1 MNEWDFRSSK
11 SKAAF
16 SISHL
21 SVCLSCAFLV
31 RSKKTKRRKLTYCKV
46 DLVHTPVKARQSREE
61 RAGVTKPVSSSRN
74 AEQREQRTELNGIE
88 YEEIDQSS
96 IRS

>member
-1 MNEWDFRSSK
+1 MNGIFRLSK

-61 RAGVTKPVSSSRN
+61 RAG
-74 AEQREQRTELNGIE
+74 EQEGCCWRDEIGVLMGHIGFFKECRTARAA
-88 YEEIDQSS
+88 D
-96 IRS
+96 